1 MPPEKSARITH
12 AAVPQTK
19 ANRSE
24 KRLASF
30 ILPNF
35 PAPKFCPIKGIST
48 DESAIDPIIAIDS
61 MRVPTPKAATVASP
75 RSAAIR
81 VKTAFENGKRSW
93 VTMAGI
99 PI

>member
-1 MPPEKSARITH
+1 M
-12 AAVPQTK
+12 
-19 ANRSE
+19 
-24 KRLASF
+24 
-30 ILPNF
+30 
-35 PAPKFCPIKGIST
+35 ST

-81 VKTAFENGKRSW
+81 VKTAFENGKRSY